1 MPFKPS
7 EKPIKIVLDT
17 NNLVSSI
24 INKKGAC
31 FQIFNLLKKD
41 RVIVFTSPFQLNELK
56 RVLNYPRIQKKY
68 RLTPAKIKRIVT
80 VIEHL
85 TFKVYPAYIP
95 AAIIP
100 DPDDNQILAIA
111 KEARADFII
120 SGDEHLL
127 DFKRWEQI
135 PIISARRFL
144 DSFASSR

>member
-24 INKKGAC
+24 INKKGASYE
-31 FQIFNLLKKD
+31 IFNLAKKD

-68 RLTPAKIKRIVT
+68 RLTLVKIKRIVT

-85 TFKVYPAYIP
+85 TFKVYPTYIP

-111 KEARADFII
+111 KEARAEFII

-127 DFKRWEQI
+127 DLKRWEQI
-135 PIISARRFL
+135 PIISARGFL
-144 DSFASSR
+144 DSLLL